1 MIFTT
6 INFSGDIR
14 GVGVLILSEESA
26 LKLSKSMLAEMGIE
40 DNSDV
45 LDDMKISAI
54 NEACNLII
62 SAYVDTLANSMK
74 TALNMTPPTFIKDSE
89 KKIMEEIFRECNISD
104 NDIILTYKSR
114 LCSQGIGFSFEVL
127 IIMPLDSLDILLQH
141 M

>member
-14 GVGVLILSEESA
+14 GVGVLILSEGSA

-62 SAYVDTLANSMK
+62 SAYVDTLANFMK
-74 TALNMTPPTFIKDSE
+74 TSLNMTPPTFIKGSE
-89 KKIMEEIFRECNISD
+89 KKTMEEIFKECNTSD
-104 NDIILTYKSR
+104 NDIILIYKSK
-114 LCSQGIGFSFEVL
+114 LCSQGVGFSFEVL
-127 IIMPLDSLDILLQH
+127 IIMSLDSLNTLFQH
-141 M
+141 I